1 MPSEQIPPAID
12 SPESPWAWL
21 WSQGLGVLC
30 GQATVLLLAL
40 GSVLLSATRDGA
52 SARIVMDDI
61 RGFFV
66 SPSLVHVWLYLLLPV
81 LGLYGL
87 NTFLATWLNVARKW
101 RNGIRLPRAYAAQ
114 VIHVAFLIGLFAHLV
129 GGLWGGEQRRLLVG
143 PSWEDLEDGRA
154 ARLTALEIEQLPD
167 GGTKQVWATL
177 AVREPGGEVLESIV
191 SYNGP
196 LSSGFGSD
204 LLILGRPVSVPGA
217 ARLVRA
223 GAERCQVELG
233 ASCDLGGVQAHL
245 LHLHPPERPG
255 GGWLA
260 RLRLRPSPESAAQD
274 LWLAQDRPHRL
285 PDGTWLNLEGV
296 DPRPGVVLARRHA
309 PGNPWALL
317 ASIVLMLGLGLMWRR
332 FV

>member
-1 MPSEQIPPAID
+1 MPSEPTLPALET
-12 SPESPWAWL
+12 PESPWAWL

-52 SARIVMDDI
+52 SARIAMDDI

-66 SPSLVHVWLYLLLPV
+66 APSMAHVWLYLLLPV

-87 NTFLATWLNVARKW
+87 NTFLATWRSVARKW
-101 RNGIRLPRAYAAQ
+101 RNGIRAPHAYAAP

-129 GGLWGGEQRRLLVG
+129 GGLWGGEPRRLLVG
-143 PSWEDLEDGRA
+143 PAWEDLEDGRA
-154 ARLTALEIEQLPD
+154 ARVTALEIEQLPD
-167 GGTKQVWATL
+167 GSTKQVWATL
-177 AVREPGGEVLESIV
+177 AVREPGGEVFESTV

-196 LSSGFGSD
+196 LSSGLGSD
-204 LLILGRPVSVPGA
+204 LLILGRPVYVPGA

-223 GAERCQVELG
+223 GTERCLVELE
-233 ASCDLGGVQAHL
+233 ASCDLGGVQARL
-245 LHLHPPERPG
+245 LYLHTPGRPSG
-255 GGWLA
+255 GSLA
-260 RLRLRPSPESAAQD
+260 RVRLRASPESVAEE

-285 PDGTWLNLEGV
+285 PDGTWLELEGV
-296 DPRPGVVLARRHA
+296 DPRPGLVLARRHA

-317 ASIVLMLGLGLMWRR
+317 ASIVLALGLGLMWRR